1 MREYIFAKINQ
12 ISVKYR
18 TVSMFILYF
27 KSDPSVR
34 IRIINIYLM
43 GSNSAQTF
51 YLFLNGPHINFLTVV
66 RTSIVA

>member
-1 MREYIFAKINQ
+1 MREYIFAKIKQ
-12 ISVKYR
+12 ISVKYRTR

-51 YLFLNGPHINFLTVV
+51 YLFLNGPHINF
-66 RTSIVA
+66 